1 MVFVKSSYSSWLS
14 IVAPAA
20 IDTSGLADGA
30 FSGELLGATTNQPC
44 SLCSTRNS
52 AMKRAASLMIGYTSA
67 RYDGSPENRYR
78 SHRWCES
85 HAEAVGHIP
94 QKTPSTGPVIRHIS
108 VLWCVTHPPAPY
120 ITRAVSRPASDNS
133 LTMSMNGSCISA
145 NAVSSAGQ

>member
-1 MVFVKSSYSSWLS
+1 
-14 IVAPAA
+14 
-20 IDTSGLADGA
+20 
-30 FSGELLGATTNQPC
+30 
-44 SLCSTRNS
+44 
-52 AMKRAASLMIGYTSA
+52 MIGYTSA

-133 LTMSMNGSCISA
+133 LTMSMNCSCISA
-145 NAVSSAGQ
+145 NAVSSAGQSFISALILSAYFLCHGGSISVFQVPCTV